1 MAEFRKA
8 ARTEDVPAGQ
18 GKIVK
23 AGGRHIALFNID
35 GTYYAIDDTCP
46 HRGGPLWEGQVA
58 DTTVTCPWHRSRFD
72 LKTGDVV
79 NPPADVGVSPYNVR
93 VVGNDVEIQI

>member
-1 MAEFRKA
+1 MAQFRKA

-23 AGGRHIALFNID
+23 AGGKHIALFNID

-46 HRGGPLWEGQVA
+46 HRGGPLSEGEVA
-58 DTTVTCPWHRSRFD
+58 CTTVTCPWHQARFD

-79 NPPADVGVSPYNVR
+79 NPPAEVGVSRFNVR
-93 VVGNDVEIQI
+93 MVGNDVEIEI